1 LKWIFACGFAFGVL
15 RFALSA
21 MNTKTS
27 LLLGI
32 SLHGASFVLVF
43 ITAQIYLNQRIDSA
57 WRTRAQALLTLLNG
71 GAGNLIGY
79 LGTGWWLD
87 ACARPA
93 GTRWPLFWGVLAAT
107 VAAVL
112 VYFLAAYRG
121 KIDERPPSS

>member
-1 LKWIFACGFAFGVL
+1 
-15 RFALSA
+15 

-27 LLLGI
+27 LLLGV

-43 ITAQIYLNQRIDSA
+43 ITAQIYLNQRIDFA

-79 LGTGWWLD
+79 LGTGWWFN

-93 GTRWPLFWGVLAAT
+93 GTQWPLFWGVLAAT

-121 KIDERPPSS
+121 KIDKSPQPEKIQRPNTPGRSRPP